1 MAVLKISDIDKF
13 YETTQNT
20 NEVQKNS
27 GRDKIKPKVPEML
40 LKKTRIIL
48 FGVVIMLAL
57 SCAARA
63 DFRVCN
69 TTQEA
74 IGVSIGYRAKAG
86 WMSEGWWVVGPTRC
100 KTIIDGPLSS
110 RFYYL
115 HAEDA
120 KNHGR
125 WDGPINMCVKDSEF
139 TINGVNDC
147 FARGFQKAGFQEIDT
162 GTQTSWM
169 VQLTEPVSNNPALNT
184 PLVTGAPTK

>member
-1 MAVLKISDIDKF
+1 
-13 YETTQNT
+13 
-20 NEVQKNS
+20 
-27 GRDKIKPKVPEML
+27 ML

-48 FGVVIMLAL
+48 FGVAIMLAL

-169 VQLTEPVSNNPALNT
+169 VQLTEPASNNPALNT

>member
-74 IGVSIGYRAKAG
+74 IGVYIDYRAKAG

-139 TINGVNDC
+139 TMNGVNDC

>member
-27 GRDKIKPKVPEML
+27 GQDQIKPKVPEML

-48 FGVVIMLAL
+48 FGMAIMLAL

>member
-27 GRDKIKPKVPEML
+27 GQDKIKPKVPEML

>member
-48 FGVVIMLAL
+48 FGVAIMLAL

>member
-1 MAVLKISDIDKF
+1 MLWKKNWVCLFGGMAVLIFS
-13 YETTQNT
+13 
-20 NEVQKNS
+20 S
-27 GRDKIKPKVPEML
+27 
-40 LKKTRIIL
+40 
-48 FGVVIMLAL
+48 
-57 SCAARA
+57 AAEA

-74 IGVSIGYRAKAG
+74 IAVSIGYRAKTG
-86 WMSEGWWVVGPTRC
+86 WTSEGWWVVGPTRC
-100 KTIIDGPLSS
+100 KTIIDGSLSS

-115 HAEDA
+115 HAEDT

-125 WDGPINMCVKDSEF
+125 WEGPINMCVKDSEF

-184 PLVTGAPTK
+184 PVVTGAPTK

>member
-1 MAVLKISDIDKF
+1 MKISDIDKF

-48 FGVVIMLAL
+48 FGVMIMLAL

>member
-1 MAVLKISDIDKF
+1 MLFKKI
-13 YETTQNT
+13 Q
-20 NEVQKNS
+20 V
-27 GRDKIKPKVPEML
+27 
-40 LKKTRIIL
+40 IL
-48 FGVVIMLAL
+48 FSVFAISITGGGAH
-57 SCAARA
+57 A

-69 TTQEA
+69 TTQEI
-74 IGVSIGYRAKAG
+74 IGVSIGYRAQAG
-86 WMSEGWWVVGPTRC
+86 WVSEGWWVVGPTRC

-125 WDGPINMCVKDSEF
+125 WEGPVNMCVKDSEF
-139 TINGVNDC
+139 KIDGVKDC

-169 VQLTEPVSNNPALNT
+169 VQLTEPTLNNPALNT
-184 PLVTGAPTK
+184 PVITGAPNK